1 MKNNVH
7 YRVSLSNLNDFQL
20 QAESILWTIFPFAG
34 FVCLF
39 IYLVSLHDEMYRG
52 GFYRL
57 CSFIFLRLL
66 GIDNFTELPGIT
78 LWSNGC

>member
-34 FVCLF
+34 LVFFFFLF
-39 IYLVSLHDEMYRG
+39 SLHDEMYRG

-57 CSFIFLRLL
+57 SSFIFLRLL
-66 GIDNFTELPGIT
+66 GIDNFTELIAVT